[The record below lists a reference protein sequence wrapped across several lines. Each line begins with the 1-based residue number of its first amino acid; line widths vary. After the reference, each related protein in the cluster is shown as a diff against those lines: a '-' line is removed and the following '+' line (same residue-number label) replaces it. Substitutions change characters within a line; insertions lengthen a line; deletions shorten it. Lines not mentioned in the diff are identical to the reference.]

1 MTDRR
6 TRIDP
11 ELEPAGQAESHEPG
25 FRHRHISSVGLT
37 GRLARPRSLAEAE
50 ERYVAARDEWAAAMR
65 GALTGRPA
73 DLAALAI
80 AQEAYEAAMAE
91 RDRWQHH
98 PKVAIP
104 VEPDRAKDLEAIVG
118 QEMTRR
124 QVHEHEA
131 EGEQPRGL
139 RRFFRRAPKR

>member
-1 MTDRR
+1 MTDHR
-6 TRIDP
+6 TAVDP
-11 ELEPAGQAESHEPG
+11 ELESTAEAGSHEPDL
-25 FRHRHISSVGLT
+25 RHRHFSSTGLT
-37 GRLARPRSLAEAE
+37 GRRARPRSLAEAE
-50 ERYVAARDEWAAAMR
+50 ERHVAARDEWAAAMR
-65 GALTGRPA
+65 RASSGRAA

-91 RDRWQHH
+91 RDRWQHSS
-98 PKVAIP
+98 KVAIP
-104 VEPDRAKDLEAIVG
+104 VEPDRTKDLEAIVG

-131 EGEQPRGL
+131 EDDPPRGL